1 MPVESTIC
9 RNLKLLA
16 ATFQM
21 QAASRKIMDNGKWIN
36 YILYQIQSK
45 KLEDLKS
52 PPSQLIMSQSKVC
65 LFQLTGAPA
74 TSPGST
80 GSGSNL
86 SPSCG
91 ESSAASAHNPAP
103 SPLSSHRSLPGN
115 VPDAMGGH
123 QVTEKHKHIFWIV
136 SEWENMSGPTAA
148 GQLPGRPLLL
158 LSPTPSALLHDAG
171 THHSLTLPWWAVK
184 TFQMWWKSESNDF
197 SLKQRRTHQQS
208 RIPTQASP
216 WNPPLPFTD
225 PWWVHTT
232 FLSIIAQKRDFG
244 VWVV

>member
-1 MPVESTIC
+1 MTIHASGKHDMSKSKIAC
-9 RNLKLLA
+9 CN
-16 ATFQM
+16 FSN
-21 QAASRKIMDNGKWIN
+21 ASRKIMDNGKWIN

-123 QVTEKHKHIFWIV
+123 QVTEKHKHIF
-136 SEWENMSGPTAA
+136 
-148 GQLPGRPLLL
+148 
-158 LSPTPSALLHDAG
+158 
-171 THHSLTLPWWAVK
+171 
-184 TFQMWWKSESNDF
+184 
-197 SLKQRRTHQQS
+197 
-208 RIPTQASP
+208 
-216 WNPPLPFTD
+216 
-225 PWWVHTT
+225 
-232 FLSIIAQKRDFG
+232 
-244 VWVV
+244 

>member
-1 MPVESTIC
+1 M
-9 RNLKLLA
+9 
-16 ATFQM
+16 
-21 QAASRKIMDNGKWIN
+21 
-36 YILYQIQSK
+36 YQIQSK

-115 VPDAMGGH
+115 VPEGMGGQ
-123 QVTEKHKHIFWIV
+123 QVTEKVYLLNGLQNEKICQGGQQQLDSSLAALSSSYPRLQVPSSMMQGLATASPYPGEPSKHIKF
-136 SEWENMSGPTAA
+136 GFLKT
-148 GQLPGRPLLL
+148 
-158 LSPTPSALLHDAG
+158 LSNHF
-171 THHSLTLPWWAVK
+171 H
-184 TFQMWWKSESNDF
+184 
-197 SLKQRRTHQQS
+197 
-208 RIPTQASP
+208 
-216 WNPPLPFTD
+216 
-225 PWWVHTT
+225 
-232 FLSIIAQKRDFG
+232 
-244 VWVV
+244 